1 MLNLG
6 ILRELRGDNYGAR
19 EAYQS
24 ALAVEPNND
33 RALWNLALLSERL
46 REWDEAEALY
56 SRLTETS
63 HADDETWF
71 RLGTVRFGRED
82 WPGAAQAFERS
93 LELRPEWTEAE
104 LNRGLALLRLGRL
117 IEAGEAFQRVADRE
131 PDCREA
137 MVGLTTVALET
148 GSWEKAVALRRKLAA
163 AGESLPDV
171 TYNLGVVLERQGRME
186 DALRFYCE
194 ALKERPRFPEALLN
208 LGHVLDRMGRRKEA
222 TECWKRALGLD
233 AALASSYFGGAK

>member
-1 MLNLG
+1 M
-6 ILRELRGDNYGAR
+6 
-19 EAYQS
+19 
-24 ALAVEPNND
+24 
-33 RALWNLALLSERL
+33 
-46 REWDEAEALY
+46 
-56 SRLTETS
+56 
-63 HADDETWF
+63 
-71 RLGTVRFGRED
+71 
-82 WPGAAQAFERS
+82 
-93 LELRPEWTEAE
+93 
-104 LNRGLALLRLGRL
+104 LRLGRL
-117 IEAGEAFQRVADRE
+117 LEAGEAFQRTYDRE

-137 MVGLTTVALET
+137 IVGLTTVALET
-148 GSWEKAVALRRKLAA
+148 GAWEKALVLRRKLAA

-233 AALASSYFGGAK
+233 ATLAGTYFGGGSK